1 MGFSNVLRLKLVVEI
16 RGWMC
21 CVYEC
26 LMLALLNRE
35 FPNYCRG
42 MRHLLHFGRQHFVS
56 LKWFH
61 IRRLEKSPMYW
72 LGMTSCTGWMNE

>member
-16 RGWMC
+16 RWRMC
-21 CVYEC
+21 CVDEC

-42 MRHLLHFGRQHFVS
+42 MRHLLLWQVAFCQFEMVSHHSIGEISNVLAWYDFQH
-56 LKWFH
+56 
-61 IRRLEKSPMYW
+61 RE
-72 LGMTSCTGWMNE
+72 GE